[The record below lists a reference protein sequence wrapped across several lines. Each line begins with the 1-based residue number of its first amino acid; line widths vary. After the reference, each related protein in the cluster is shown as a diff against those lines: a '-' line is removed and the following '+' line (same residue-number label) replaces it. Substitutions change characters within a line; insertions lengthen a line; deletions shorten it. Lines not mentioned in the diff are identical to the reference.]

1 VLKKASTELKVGIFA
16 AAIIAILAYATMKV
30 TESSF
35 MGTGGYELT
44 VTLESV
50 TGLKKKAPVEL
61 AGVPVGVIKKI
72 ELIDSNRARIII
84 LVDKKVKLPA
94 NSKAILRTRGFLGET
109 YVELIPGD
117 PGAGY
122 LEKGSEVISGGQT
135 GDINTMVDQF
145 NSIADD
151 IKKITSSLAEIK
163 EGEGQ
168 APINRIVENLDEFT
182 AAIKDLTIKN
192 QDNINSLAENM
203 AVVASE
209 LRALVTQGRE
219 NVEDSLEAIAS
230 ITGKIDRGEGTVGK
244 LINDDETVNKLN
256 EAVDNLNDTLGG
268 FRRMEMEV
276 GYHNEYLIKSEDFK
290 HYVHLN
296 LKPSPDKAFKFALIS
311 DSNPRPTYVTQTTDV
326 TVGGNTTS
334 VDTTTAMVDHNKL
347 LFSAQLAKSFYDF
360 TVRGGIIESTGGV
373 GMDYQLGPVGFH
385 FDAFDFGLRKFG
397 DRPHLKAG
405 ADVHVTRNFYLLGGA
420 DDFISPGQP
429 VDWFVGAGFKLVD
442 DDLKS
447 MLSLGSL
454 AR

>member
-1 VLKKASTELKVGIFA
+1 MLKKASTELKVGVF
-16 AAIIAILAYATMKV
+16 AAIIIAVLAYATMKV

-35 MGTGGYELT
+35 LGTGGYELT

-72 ELIDSNRARIII
+72 ELIDSNRARITIQ
-84 LVDKKVKLPA
+84 VDKNVKLPA

-109 YVELIPGD
+109 YVELVPGD
-117 PGAGY
+117 PDSGY
-122 LEKGSEVISGGQT
+122 LEKGNEIISGGQT

-145 NSIADD
+145 NLIAND
-151 IKKITSSLAEIK
+151 IKKITASLAEIK
-163 EGEGQ
+163 AGEGQ
-168 APINRIVENLDEFT
+168 APIDRIVKNLDEFT
-182 AAIKDLTIKN
+182 AAIKDLTVKN

-209 LRALVTQGRE
+209 LRSLVTQGRE
-219 NVEDSLEAIAS
+219 NVEDSLAAIAS
-230 ITGKIDRGEGTVGK
+230 ITNKIDRGEGTVGK

-268 FRRMEMEV
+268 FRRMEMEI
-276 GYHNEYLIKSEDFK
+276 GYHNEYLINSEDFK

-296 LKPSPDKAFKFALIS
+296 LKPSPDKAFKFALVS

-334 VDTTTAMVDHNKL
+334 VDTTTATVNHNKL

-373 GMDYQLGPVGFH
+373 GMDYQMGPMGLH

-405 ADVHVTRNFYLLGGA
+405 ADVHITRNFYLLGGA
-420 DDFISPGQP
+420 DDFINPDQS